1 MTDHKFTDEEI
12 LLTAEICHNIETTC
26 DGCPAKDAPEL
37 CAHTDD
43 LVLEVAL
50 KQHKE
55 NKVLKGANA
64 LLQDALETKLR
75 ESQEKD
81 ESEAGYIVPGLI
93 FACETLFFIYAYHLK
108 GVDWVLV
115 SAGAFGVV
123 SLIFLCKGFAGL
135 HAIIK
140 RMKKEWEEKRSE
152 RRKAIVREII
162 EEIEAEKNNE
172 NIQETKDT

>member
-1 MTDHKFTDEEI
+1 MTDHKYTDEEI
-12 LLTAEICHNIETTC
+12 LLTAEKCHKIGTTC
-26 DGCPAKDAPEL
+26 DGCPAEGAPAL
-37 CAHTDD
+37 CARVDD

-55 NKVLKGANA
+55 NKILAGANA
-64 LLQDALETKLR
+64 FLQDALETKLR

-108 GVDWVLV
+108 GIDWVLAA
-115 SAGAFGVV
+115 AGTLGVV

-140 RMKKEWEEKRSE
+140 RMRRNVKKKRSE
-152 RRKAIVREII
+152 RRKAIIREII
-162 EEIEAEKNNE
+162 EEIEEEKNA